1 MKRDL
6 GNRTDMDDTQL
17 LQRKLHRAQGLVCLY
32 RWCLIA
38 ALLVIGVLTAL
49 LLFAKAPQLGRAI
62 LINDQVVAM
71 VRSEKAAMAVR
82 ERLLAQAS
90 GGGPG
95 QATFREKWEDVTR
108 PVENGKLLSVSE
120 AVAVLKPKVTVVKE
134 AFAIENAGVQLVI
147 VPTKETA
154 LNVLDR
160 LKVRYAAPTD
170 AVVRATKLRPEPT
183 IRPCTAVP
191 SQILTD
197 EAEAAARLNSAR
209 TQPETHRVRKGEY
222 PEKIAAQHGL
232 TLAEFRQLN
241 PELAGKELRVGQN
254 VNVLSR
260 TPGLMVV
267 TVKECVT
274 TEQVPPPV
282 KRSVSK
288 TMPKGAKKTIS
299 PGKPGH
305 KRIRWEITMH
315 NDREVGRRSLSEE
328 TVAEAE
334 PQEVLIGTGS
344 DTP

>member
-1 MKRDL
+1 
-6 GNRTDMDDTQL
+6 MDDIQL
-17 LQRKLHRAQGLVCLY
+17 LERKLYRAQGLVRLY
-32 RWCLIA
+32 RWCLTA
-38 ALLVIGVLTAL
+38 ALVVIVVLTAL

-62 LINDQVVAM
+62 LINDQVAAM

-108 PVENGKLLSVSE
+108 PVESGKLLSVSE
-120 AVAVLKPKVTVVKE
+120 AVKVLEPKVTVVKE

-154 LNVLDR
+154 MNVLDR

-197 EAEAAARLNSAR
+197 ETEAAARLGSAR
-209 TQPETHRVRKGEY
+209 TQPEIHRVRKGEY
-222 PEKIAAQHGL
+222 PDRIASQHGL

-241 PELAGKELRVGQN
+241 PQLEGKELRVGQK
-254 VNVLSR
+254 VNVLAQ
-260 TPGLMVV
+260 TPGLVVV
-267 TVKECVT
+267 TIKECVT
-274 TEQVPPPV
+274 TEPVPPPV
-282 KRSVSK
+282 KRSV
-288 TMPKGAKKTIS
+288 TRTLPKGAKKTVS
-299 PGKPGH
+299 PGRPGH

-328 TVAEAE
+328 TVAQAE
-334 PQEVLIGTGS
+334 PQVVMVGSGS